1 MDTGEGSSRLSAVLY
16 WALAVFLMG
25 FGLVGIFSIG
35 LPFLFVG
42 IALAVL
48 SPVRHRPASFWPV
61 IAAVLAFFVGYV
73 LVAPLGC
80 TTTATLAGSGER
92 SSTVCQG
99 ILFRYSSALLWPAVL
114 AGIAL
119 AILVGWAT
127 RALMLRK
134 ASRSSAAGTVTP

>member
-1 MDTGEGSSRLSAVLY
+1 MDADEGSSRLSAVLY

-35 LPFLFVG
+35 LPFLSLG

-80 TTTATLAGSGER
+80 TATPTLAGSGAQ
-92 SSTVCQG
+92 SSTACQG
-99 ILFRYSSALLWPAVL
+99 VLFRYSSELLWPAVL

-119 AILVGWAT
+119 ALLVGRAT
-127 RALMLRK
+127 RAVLLRK
-134 ASRSSAAGTVTP
+134 ASRSPSAGAVSP